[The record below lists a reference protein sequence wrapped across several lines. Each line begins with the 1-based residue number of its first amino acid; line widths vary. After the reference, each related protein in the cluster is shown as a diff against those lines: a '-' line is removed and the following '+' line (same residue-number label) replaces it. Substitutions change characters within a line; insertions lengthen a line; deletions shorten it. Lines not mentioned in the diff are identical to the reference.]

1 VLCCIRSGLGGAF
14 ILADEITPIEI
25 NDKAFL
31 IASTIER
38 CPKVMMLRE
47 LMMNAFEAA
56 AIAPAGQRRVEI
68 SAKLF
73 HSVPK
78 LTIWNTG
85 PGMDSTE
92 LHEMCDLA
100 SSIGKRKGLDA
111 NFGMGAK
118 VASLPSNR
126 LGMRYRSCK
135 NGTVSEV
142 ILCERSGVYGRL
154 RRRCPDGSYAEVI
167 DVTAAAIQEGY
178 ELSADW
184 TEVTLLGSDPKQNT
198 VYDPYDGDPKC
209 DSQWIATYLYH
220 RFYKLPAGVRIFLH
234 AGTHRLENGR
244 SFFTIPERIA
254 AGAFDKAETVLD
266 ERSGI
271 KIHYI
276 YDGPYD
282 KYPSQ
287 NKSHSGALQ
296 SSVSTCAVVHKGEMY
311 DVRKGRAWT
320 LDAPIFGIAF
330 GARHFSTHI
339 ELPDDYAVRPDG
351 YRQFL
356 RYTKGEQEQV
366 FATDFAMLVA
376 QNRPQWLI
384 ELIRQFA
391 PDSPSQDDIRKELQ
405 ALLDH
410 LRVHRSSPRVAA
422 NGATFVEPRE
432 GPAIGYMRE
441 GDGPGDHSKGREIHI
456 DLTVAPTGAKRADI
470 WKNRERAPVIIP
482 LRTIEEIEEKQIRE
496 RAGRYYDNGQLFINM
511 LYPSVQQMKEQL
523 EKEYADAPDI
533 EQIRSAALQLAEQ
546 TIMILVGR
554 AVVYALAKQTNKDWN
569 SEAIKVALSPES
581 LSLAADDYHDAL
593 QSARRKIGIKF
604 RLAGRPADVTKRDV
618 VLNA

>member
-1 VLCCIRSGLGGAF
+1 MANEV
-14 ILADEITPIEI
+14 TPIEI

-47 LMMNAFEAA
+47 LMMNALEAA
-56 AIAPAGQRRVEI
+56 EMAPTGQRRVEI
-68 SAKLF
+68 SAKEI
-73 HSVPK
+73 HAVPK

-85 PGMDSTE
+85 PGMDATE

-126 LGMRYRSCK
+126 LGMQYRSCK
-135 NGTVSEV
+135 NGVVSEV

-154 RRRCPDGSYAEVI
+154 RRKCADGSYAEVI
-167 DVTAAAIQEGY
+167 DVTEAALEGGCDV
-178 ELSADW
+178 SFDW
-184 TEVTLLGSDPKQNT
+184 TEVTLLGTEAKQNT
-198 VYDPYDGDPKC
+198 VYDPYNGDPKS

-220 RFYKLPAGVRIFLH
+220 RFYRLPVGVKVFLH

-244 SFFTIPERIA
+244 TFFTIPERIA
-254 AGAFDKAETVLD
+254 AGAFDRAETVLD
-266 ERSGI
+266 KETGI

-296 SSVSTCAVVHKGEMY
+296 SSVSTCAVVHKREMY

-339 ELPDDYAVRPDG
+339 ELPDAYPVRPDG

-356 RYTKGEQEQV
+356 RYTRGAQEQV
-366 FATDFAMLVA
+366 FATDFAMLVL
-376 QNRPQWLI
+376 QNRPQWFI
-384 ELIRQFA
+384 DLIRQFA

-405 ALLDH
+405 ALLDQ
-410 LRVHRSSPRVAA
+410 LRVHRSSPRVAI
-422 NGATFVEPRE
+422 NGAVNVENRE
-432 GPAIGYMRE
+432 GPAIGYLRE
-441 GDGPGDHSKGREIHI
+441 GEGPSEQTKPREIHV
-456 DLTVAPTGAKRADI
+456 DLTVAPSGAKRADI

-482 LRTIEEIEEKQIRE
+482 LRTIEEIEEKQIKE
-496 RAGRYYDNGQLFINM
+496 RAGRYYENGQLFINM

-523 EKEYADAPDI
+523 ESEYAEAPDI
-533 EQIRSAALQLAEQ
+533 DQIRSAALQLAEQ

-554 AVVYALAKQTNKDWN
+554 AVIYALAKQTNKEWN
-569 SEAIKVALSPES
+569 SEAIKLALSPES

-604 RLAGRPADVTKRDV
+604 RLAGRPADVPKRDV
-618 VLNA
+618 VLSA